1 MLRTSHRAHSSS
13 GIGVDYAFDA
23 VGRAALIQ
31 TGLAATRRGGTTV
44 CVGAAPLEDVVQVAP
59 AALFTLTEKK
69 IIGCALGSC
78 NSVREIPRLL
88 SLWQAGRLDLESL
101 ITARRGLDE
110 IDAAFAD
117 LRAARGIRTVIGI
130 C

>member
-1 MLRTSHRAHSSS
+1 
-13 GIGVDYAFDA
+13 V
-23 VGRAALIQ
+23 
-31 TGLAATRRGGTTV
+31 AATRRGGTTV
-44 CVGAAPLEDVVQVAP
+44 CVGAAPMEDAIQVAP

-101 ITARRGLDE
+101 ITARRGLNE
-110 IDAAFAD
+110 IDQAFAD